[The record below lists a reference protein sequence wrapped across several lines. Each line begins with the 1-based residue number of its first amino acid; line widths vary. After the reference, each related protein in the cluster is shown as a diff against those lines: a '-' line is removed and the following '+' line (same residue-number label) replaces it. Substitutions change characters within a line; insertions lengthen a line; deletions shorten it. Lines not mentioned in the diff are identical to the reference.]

1 MSELSYKELQEKG
14 IFDVPYRA
22 FEYMQSQQAEIDE
35 LQKRIDEAL
44 KILQEM
50 KHNGAYRATY
60 ILKGKTMTDFYILQ
74 DEIDI
79 HAEEGEKVCTIVTNR
94 RYHKAFLELASDA
107 SRPERS
113 VRYVS
118 CPTYPDAEE
127 RLTEMYYKEL
137 ERYCGDD

>member
-1 MSELSYKELQEKG
+1 
-14 IFDVPYRA
+14 
-22 FEYMQSQQAEIDE
+22 
-35 LQKRIDEAL
+35 
-44 KILQEM
+44 
-50 KHNGAYRATY
+50 
-60 ILKGKTMTDFYILQ
+60 MTDFYILQ

-79 HAEEGEKVCTIVTNR
+79 HAEEGEKVCTIVVDTL
-94 RYHKAFLELASDA
+94 HHEALLELASDA

-127 RLTEMYYKEL
+127 RLTGMYYKEL

>member
-60 ILKGKTMTDFYILQ
+60 ILKGKDN
-74 DEIDI
+74 D
-79 HAEEGEKVCTIVTNR
+79 
-94 RYHKAFLELASDA
+94 
-107 SRPERS
+107 
-113 VRYVS
+113 
-118 CPTYPDAEE
+118 
-127 RLTEMYYKEL
+127 
-137 ERYCGDD
+137 